1 MFYTSATQKTTT
13 VLLKIAVVTFDK
25 NQVEA
30 DILFD
35 EGAQHSKVL
44 AILTELQYG
53 LEQTT
58 EKSYLSKS

>member
-35 EGAQHSKVL
+35 EGAQRSKVL